1 MEQSGSG
8 AQRGPSASAR
18 RRGKAHLQLLQGTK
32 FSEDVQMENCIL
44 PGPPSPGKH
53 PGQMSSVLARQPPG
67 SHRKTQAASPEID
80 ISVPTSSELLT
91 APSLPAEEGQVP
103 YEKPAPCLSQAS
115 GEPPNKPQS
124 LEPPFCRGAGVLS
137 AHIRPMGCAHA
148 DREVPGQLAHPSML
162 LCPELVAGSE
172 PTFPACRGRYVGNSK
187 VQGREAQHTQG
198 AVYMPEFHKPFLGD
212 FCEN

>member
-1 MEQSGSG
+1 MAVSSPAGSQVPVEQSGSG

-124 LEPPFCRGAGVLS
+124 LEPPSCRGAGVLS
-137 AHIRPMGCAHA
+137 AHTQPTGCAHA
-148 DREVPGQLAHPSML
+148 DREVPGQLAPPKRAAVSRT
-162 LCPELVAGSE
+162 GS
-172 PTFPACRGRYVGNSK
+172 RV
-187 VQGREAQHTQG
+187 
-198 AVYMPEFHKPFLGD
+198 
-212 FCEN
+212 

>member
-1 MEQSGSG
+1 MAVSSPAGSQVPVEQSGSG
-8 AQRGPSASAR
+8 AQRGLSASAR
-18 RRGKAHLQLLQGTK
+18 RWGKAHPQLLHGTK
-32 FSEDVQMENCIL
+32 FSEDVQMEHCIL

-80 ISVPTSSELLT
+80 VPVPTSSELLT

-124 LEPPFCRGAGVLS
+124 LEPPSCRGAGVLS
-137 AHIRPMGCAHA
+137 AHTQPTGCAHA
-148 DREVPGQLAHPSML
+148 DREVPGQLAPPKRAAVSRT
-162 LCPELVAGSE
+162 G
-172 PTFPACRGRYVGNSK
+172 GRV
-187 VQGREAQHTQG
+187 
-198 AVYMPEFHKPFLGD
+198 
-212 FCEN
+212 